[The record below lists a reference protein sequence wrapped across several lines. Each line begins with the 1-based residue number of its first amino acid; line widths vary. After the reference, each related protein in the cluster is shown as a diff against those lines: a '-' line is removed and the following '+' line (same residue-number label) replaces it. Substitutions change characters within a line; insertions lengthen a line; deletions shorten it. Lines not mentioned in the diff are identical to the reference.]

1 MSARAEPVRHYA
13 GPVNSAAPIPTAVAT
28 ACPCTDLAAVT
39 ERSALAAGRQLGR
52 GDVAAADRAAAEA
65 MVDALQLLPIS
76 ASVVFGR
83 VGETHPLRPGV
94 EVGGGGV
101 AQELA
106 CDPVGNGVAVASG
119 KLGAM
124 SVLAASDPGGMLR
137 LPRMYMR
144 KMAVGPVAKG
154 RIDLHRTIAENLEA
168 IADAF
173 GRRVA
178 DITAIV
184 LERPRHDDLIDEI
197 RQTGA
202 RIKLISD
209 GDVTAAISAAIRGTN
224 DHLAIGIGGAMEGVI
239 AAAALRCLGGEIQ
252 GQLWPM
258 SRSEIDQARELG
270 IDDIDRV
277 FGIDDLVQGD
287 QTVVATGISGGDL
300 LRGVRYM
307 ADGARSHSLV
317 LCSRCNRVRFIDSIH
332 LFSRERHGEIRL

>member
-1 MSARAEPVRHYA
+1 MLIGMADTASERPATVRGDDAQEH
-13 GPVNSAAPIPTAVAT
+13 G
-28 ACPCTDLAAVT
+28 CPCTELVSVT
-39 ERSALAAGRQLGR
+39 ERSALAAGRHLGR
-52 GDVAAADRAAAEA
+52 GDAAAADQAAAEA
-65 MVDALQLLPIS
+65 MVAALELLPAS

-83 VGETHPLRPGV
+83 DGDEHPLHVGV
-94 EVGGGGV
+94 EIGAGGWPL
-101 AQELA
+101 ELA

-137 LPRMYMR
+137 VPRMYMR

-154 RIDLHRTIAENLEA
+154 RIDLHRSIADNLEA

-184 LERPRHDDLIDEI
+184 LERPRHEDLIDEI
-197 RQTGA
+197 RQAGA
-202 RIKLISD
+202 RIKLIQD
-209 GDVTAAISAAIRGTN
+209 GDVTAAIGAAIRGTN

-258 SRSEIDQARELG
+258 SRSEIRQATELG
-270 IDDIDRV
+270 IADIDRV
-277 FGIDDLVQGD
+277 FGIDDLVRGH

-307 ADGARSHSLV
+307 AEGARSHSLV

-332 LFSRERHGEIRL
+332 LFSRERAAEIRL

>member
-1 MSARAEPVRHYA
+1 MAQTTSERLTVDPGEEGEDR
-13 GPVNSAAPIPTAVAT
+13 G
-28 ACPCTDLAAVT
+28 CPCTDLVSVT

-52 GDVAAADRAAAEA
+52 GDAAAADRAAAEA
-65 MVDALQLLPIS
+65 MLSALDLLPVS

-83 VGETHPLRPGV
+83 EGDEHLLRPGV
-94 EVGGGGV
+94 QAGAGGRPL
-101 AQELA
+101 ELA

-124 SVLAASDPGGMLR
+124 SVLAASEPGGMLR
-137 LPRMYMR
+137 VPRMYMR

-154 RIDLHRTIAENLEA
+154 RIDLHWSIADNLEA
-168 IADAF
+168 IAAAF

-184 LERPRHDDLIDEI
+184 LERSRHEDLIDEI
-197 RQTGA
+197 RQAGA
-202 RIKLISD
+202 RIKLIQD
-209 GDVTAAISAAIRGTN
+209 GDVTAAIGAAIRGTN

-258 SRSEIDQARELG
+258 SRSEIRQARELG
-270 IDDIDRV
+270 IDDVDRV
-277 FGIDDLVQGD
+277 FGIDDLVRGH

-307 ADGARSHSLV
+307 AEGARSHSLV

-332 LFSRERHGEIRL
+332 LFSRERHAEIRL